1 MKLLTRLV
9 NTIEYKWIRNN
20 VHYVTYIVT
29 VYSTITC
36 LILPEVRKSDRTFTR
51 EVKKR

>member
-1 MKLLTRLV
+1 MSLLSKIV
-9 NTIEYKWIRNN
+9 NAIEYKWIRNN

-29 VYSTITC
+29 ILSMVTC
-36 LILPEVRKSDRTFTR
+36 LILPEVRKSEGLSQR